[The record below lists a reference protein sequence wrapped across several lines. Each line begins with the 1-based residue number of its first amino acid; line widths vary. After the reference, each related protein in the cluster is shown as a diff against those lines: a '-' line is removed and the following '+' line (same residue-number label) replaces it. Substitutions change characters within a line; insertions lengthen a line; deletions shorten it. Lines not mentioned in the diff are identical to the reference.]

1 MLDIMPS
8 TQLIEHEWDKHGT
21 CSGLSADDY
30 FAKVRAAF
38 TAVRIPDA
46 FMQPKAA
53 FTTSLDEIVSAFTA
67 ANPRIDRS
75 ALAVECKS
83 ELDEVRICLD
93 KQLSPRTC
101 GSDVRSACKGK
112 VGVPPLR

>member
-1 MLDIMPS
+1 MVDIMPS
-8 TQLIEHEWDKHGT
+8 TQLIEHEWEKHGT
-21 CSGLSADDY
+21 CSGLGADDY

-38 TAVRIPDA
+38 TAIHK
-46 FMQPKAA
+46 PKAA

-83 ELDEVRICLD
+83 QLDEVRICLD

-101 GSDVRSACKGK
+101 GSDVHSGCAGKGGVK
-112 VGVPPLR
+112 VPPLR